1 MPSKLTLK
9 KIFVVFIFLTFSFG
23 SSLIYEKYFLEAN
36 SDSFSLNERQKI
48 SKILFKSKL
57 GKQLS
62 FVSVQLEFSEL
73 ADLNADI
80 TEIKGYITLLKSS
93 DNIVNY
99 EWVLPEG
106 VFLIEGAQQQVL
118 NNVPTETPQEVKI
131 KVSGFSKEEKKL
143 ISLSAHTRIGNTT
156 FSNVGLLSSRPE
168 DSFEFI
174 ANKNFNENYNQTD
187 LSSESPQ
194 PSKDQINSYSK
205 DSADNVERGLVSPR
219 NKIRIQR

>member
-1 MPSKLTLK
+1 MPSKLTFQ
-9 KIFVVFIFLTFSFG
+9 KIFVVFIFLAFSFG

-73 ADLNADI
+73 ADLNSDV

-93 DNIVNY
+93 DNVVNY
-99 EWVLPEG
+99 EWILPDG
-106 VFLIEGAQQQVL
+106 VTLIEGDQQQVL
-118 NNVPTETPQEVKI
+118 NHIPTETPQEVKI
-131 KVSGFSKEEKKL
+131 KVTGFSKEEKKL
-143 ISLSAHTRIGNTT
+143 ISLSAHTKIGNTT
-156 FSNVGLLSSRPE
+156 FTNVGLLSSRPE

-174 ANKNFNENYNQTD
+174 ANKNFNDNYNQAD
-187 LSSESPQ
+187 LSSESP
-194 PSKDQINSYSK
+194 PSSEAQINSYSK
-205 DSADNVERGLVSPR
+205 DSAVNPGKGLVSPR
-219 NKIRIQR
+219 SKIRIQR

>member
-106 VFLIEGAQQQVL
+106 V
-118 NNVPTETPQEVKI
+118 
-131 KVSGFSKEEKKL
+131 GFSKEEKKL